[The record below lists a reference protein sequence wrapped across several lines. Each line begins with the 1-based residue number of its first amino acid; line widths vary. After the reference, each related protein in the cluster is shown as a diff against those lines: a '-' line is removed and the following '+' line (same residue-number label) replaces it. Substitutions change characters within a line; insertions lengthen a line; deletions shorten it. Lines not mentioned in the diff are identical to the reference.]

1 MIYIYFY
8 KAIFCCSSLD
18 NFHIGCTYAI
28 LHYSRSFIE
37 EYLLHKLTLA
47 GDMMVMRLCL
57 ERISP
62 PRKDH
67 PFKFTLPEKTSSY
80 DTADMIS
87 GMLRIVAS
95 GEVTPDEAN

>member
-1 MIYIYFY
+1 
-8 KAIFCCSSLD
+8 
-18 NFHIGCTYAI
+18 
-28 LHYSRSFIE
+28 
-37 EYLLHKLTLA
+37 
-47 GDMMVMRLCL
+47 MMVMRLCL

-95 GEVTPDEAN
+95 GEVTPDEANWFSSTIKTYHKTLETSKFENRIIALEKGMTQWDYQNYLRH

>member
-1 MIYIYFY
+1 
-8 KAIFCCSSLD
+8 
-18 NFHIGCTYAI
+18 
-28 LHYSRSFIE
+28 
-37 EYLLHKLTLA
+37 
-47 GDMMVMRLCL
+47 MVMRLCL